1 MYNRGVCIHH
11 CSLSY
16 CKRRNHIFFYDPS
29 QFHQYGYQLFY
40 KRHNNTAAYFMFFP
54 AREKLSFKISS
65 KQYMLY
71 AFFQYLLCTEH
82 RFSTPYA
89 ACSFNGVMVGF
100 GYYLCISSNSSTVG
114 FDVLAIILH
123 NKNDSFP
130 IAVTMRYINVIVV
143 LLGFASYG

>member
-1 MYNRGVCIHH
+1 MKLAGIIDGGVTMREVLRIIAGNICITGAYAFITVP
-11 CSLSY
+11 C
-16 CKRRNHIFFYDPS
+16 HIVNGGITSFSMILHNFINMDIS
-29 QFHQYGYQLFY
+29 FFY

-89 ACSFNGVMVGF
+89 ACSFNGVCNGR
-100 GYYLCISSNSSTVG
+100 LW
-114 FDVLAIILH
+114 
-123 NKNDSFP
+123 
-130 IAVTMRYINVIVV
+130 
-143 LLGFASYG
+143 LLFMYQFQFQHGWF

>member
-89 ACSFNGVMVGF
+89 ACSFNGVCNGRLWLLF
-100 GYYLCISSNSSTVG
+100 
-114 FDVLAIILH
+114 VLAIILH

>member
-1 MYNRGVCIHH
+1 MVFFSVTDFCLKLYWHETCWHYRRRCYNERSTTYYSREHMYNRGVCIHH

-65 KQYMLY
+65 KQYMLF
-71 AFFQYLLCTEH
+71 AFFQYLLCT
-82 RFSTPYA
+82 
-89 ACSFNGVMVGF
+89 
-100 GYYLCISSNSSTVG
+100 
-114 FDVLAIILH
+114 
-123 NKNDSFP
+123 
-130 IAVTMRYINVIVV
+130 
-143 LLGFASYG
+143 